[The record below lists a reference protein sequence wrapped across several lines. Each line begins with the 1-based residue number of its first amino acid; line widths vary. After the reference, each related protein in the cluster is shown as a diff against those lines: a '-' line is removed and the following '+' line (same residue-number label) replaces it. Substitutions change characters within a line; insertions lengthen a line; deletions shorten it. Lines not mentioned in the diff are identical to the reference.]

1 VLARTSRAAGELVAV
16 RPGTGAGGAFPSDSR
31 YAPKRKLFY
40 CQGQETFSRAHSYK
54 LPMAFLIPFPGRAT
68 AARRFE
74 RLLQPRMPAMY
85 RLAYHLTGSR
95 DDAEDLVQEVCTRL
109 YPRLQEL
116 EKVEVLG
123 PWLARV
129 VYNQF
134 VDQRRRRD
142 NSPVECVGELPEQ
155 ASELPGPEELADS
168 QLQQEQILQ
177 ALSRLSVE
185 HRALIA
191 WHDVEGY
198 TLEELAGR
206 EGLAIGTLKSRLH
219 RARAHLR
226 KLLGEPFSPSVRVRD
241 TGE

>member
-1 VLARTSRAAGELVAV
+1 MS
-16 RPGTGAGGAFPSDSR
+16 S
-31 YAPKRKLFY
+31 
-40 CQGQETFSRAHSYK
+40 
-54 LPMAFLIPFPGRAT
+54 LIPFPGRAT
-68 AARRFE
+68 AAGRFE
-74 RLLQPRMPAMY
+74 RLLRPQLPSMY

-109 YPRLQEL
+109 YPRLAEL

-134 VDQRRRRD
+134 VDQRRRHD
-142 NSPVECVGELPEQ
+142 NSPVECVGELPERP
-155 ASELPGPEELADS
+155 SELPGPEELTDS

-177 ALSRLSVE
+177 ALLRLSPE

-191 WHDVEGY
+191 WHDIEGY

-206 EGLAIGTLKSRLH
+206 EDLPLGTLKSRLH

-226 KLLGEPFSPSVRVRD
+226 KLLGEPFSPAVRV
-241 TGE
+241 GI